1 MGRARTRA
9 TEIVDNVDRRPK
21 RQWGPATT
29 TARARGLRA
38 KTSAGRERT
47 VPPSCGKECRR
58 GVGTTATGTR
68 RSEARGAKTW
78 TPAVAASRLD
88 ASPRCLQALVLKQ
101 CCSCGWVP
109 GSVHTAWNPSTT
121 THRPP
126 LCFLHLQP
134 IFLARCTST
143 DPDPISMQSRTR
155 IVCLILAIVAMR
167 LDRRPAMRKSEA
179 SPELG
184 GRGVGLRAQ

>member
-88 ASPRCLQALVLKQ
+88 TSPRCLQALVLEQ

-121 THRPP
+121 THVWSAARRSRHAGIHAIRSHESSSRKVSSWCGDFP
-126 LCFLHLQP
+126 L
-134 IFLARCTST
+134 
-143 DPDPISMQSRTR
+143 
-155 IVCLILAIVAMR
+155 
-167 LDRRPAMRKSEA
+167 
-179 SPELG
+179 
-184 GRGVGLRAQ
+184 